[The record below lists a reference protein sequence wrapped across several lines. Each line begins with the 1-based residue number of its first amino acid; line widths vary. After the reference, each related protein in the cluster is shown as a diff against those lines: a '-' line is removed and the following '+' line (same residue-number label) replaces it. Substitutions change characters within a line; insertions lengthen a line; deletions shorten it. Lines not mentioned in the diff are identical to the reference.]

1 MKIEKREFGKLP
13 TGETVYIFKIRTSES
28 GYFEVTNLGATWV
41 SAVVP
46 DKDGKYSDVILGYNH
61 LEGYL
66 RDTSYMG
73 STVGRFA
80 NRIAIATF
88 VLNGQKYHLEKN
100 DGNNSNHSGSSGFH
114 RRNFDFEICENGII
128 FSLNSPDGDGGFP
141 GKLSVKIHYLFHTNQ
156 SVTIVYE
163 AFSDT
168 DTFVNLTNHAY
179 FNLSTEDKINQH
191 KLFIPT
197 TQVLRTNDEFI
208 PTGEIANIT
217 GTELDFS
224 NEKSVMQ
231 TLSSNDPWIRY
242 NRGLN
247 HCYVLSGNTGEMQL
261 AAKLTDPISGRIL
274 KVSTTQPALIVY
286 SAGFL
291 KSDFVGKNGSKYKP
305 NEGICLET
313 QNFPDFPNHPEFGN
327 HILKANDLYK
337 YSTEYIFG
345 CI

>member
-13 TGETVYIFKIRTSES
+13 TGETVYIFRIWTSES
-28 GYFEVTNLGATWV
+28 GYFEVTNFGATWV

-46 DKDGKYSDVILGYNH
+46 DKAGKCTDVLLGYNH
-61 LEGYL
+61 LDGYIG
-66 RDTSYMG
+66 DTAYMG

-80 NRIAIATF
+80 NRIANAAF
-88 VLNGQKYHLEKN
+88 VLNGKTYLLEKN
-100 DGNNSNHSGSSGFH
+100 DGNNSNHSGKSGYNK
-114 RRNFDFEICENGII
+114 RNFDYEIFENKIT
-128 FSLNSPDGDGGFP
+128 FSLISPDGDGGFP
-141 GKLSVKIHYLFHTNQ
+141 GNLKVKIHYIFHTNQ
-156 SVTIVYE
+156 SVTIMYE
-163 AFSDT
+163 AVSDA

-179 FNLSTEDKINQH
+179 FNLSVENKINHH
-191 KLFIPT
+191 KLFIPS
-197 TQVLRTNDEFI
+197 TQVLRTTDEFI
-208 PTGEIANIT
+208 PTGEIVNVSET
-217 GTELDFS
+217 VLDFS

-231 TLSSNDPWIRY
+231 TLSSNDPWIRN

-247 HCYVLSGNTGEMQL
+247 HCYVLCENTEKMQL

-274 KVSTTQPALIVY
+274 KVSTAQPAVIVY

-291 KSDFVGKNGSKYKP
+291 KSYFAGKNGSKYKP

-327 HILKANDLYK
+327 HILKAYNLYK
-337 YSTEYIFG
+337 YSTEYSFE